1 MICTAILQESWARA
15 AVKELSRRWDFW
27 LTINTFLPRLS
38 RDPALQPVLLN
49 FILPRVGGNRPGERA
64 AVALIEHMID
74 MLPDPP
80 ASVRPVAHLVGE
92 VIIGLTDQYG
102 NSMKIHHAV
111 MRMVGVLNR
120 LEPGNPCDSEG
131 ESDFEFSL
139 DDLFWT
145 VGEILMRSAPA
156 TPPRRA
162 RGRQDRNTLSVASTI
177 DWGR

>member
-80 ASVRPVAHLVGE
+80 ASVRPVARGARHTARVGSRWPE
-92 VIIGLTDQYG
+92 SGSRQGRPDADTGTQ
-102 NSMKIHHAV
+102 
-111 MRMVGVLNR
+111 
-120 LEPGNPCDSEG
+120 EPGAPRPQTTARP
-131 ESDFEFSL
+131 SL
-139 DDLFWT
+139 
-145 VGEILMRSAPA
+145 
-156 TPPRRA
+156 A
-162 RGRQDRNTLSVASTI
+162 RPQI
-177 DWGR
+177 